1 MGIIPNSP
9 LNQTSLNK
17 TALDEKRLEELKKS
31 IKPENL
37 AEFRCDPSDIYC
49 ICKFH
54 PKYKNCVCLA
64 YPKSVVCSSTYCFEN
79 KNSYECNPLMCE
91 KPDNKNSTECFCR
104 ENMNHIRCKCKLN
117 PLDRDC
123 FCLKFPLSHLCNQR
137 ICKFNP
143 NSMYC
148 KCEITPKDPICSP
161 KYCHKNPDSPHC
173 ECLLN
178 PLDEKCKCI
187 NDPNNCS
194 KKDIMKTIVEYDS
207 RIRSLC
213 NKKGKKVKPIDPK
226 ALFNTYYPPCIYGGK
241 NSKKKAINSPCL
253 PSPVIDGV
261 TGRIKSKDS
270 NPLCKK
276 NKKEKEKRKNE
287 LEKEGRDCGKERRK
301 NILFVEK

>member
-1 MGIIPNSP
+1 LLLIFQVIFPLTFVTSLKKYSKTNSKIKSSQFYNPNQQFYNYPNYPNYQNFAQFAHSNFFQGQMGIIPNSP

-104 ENMNHIRCKCKLN
+104 ENIDHIRCKCKMN

-143 NSMYC
+143 NSLYC
-148 KCEITPKDPICSP
+148 KCDITPKDPICSP

-194 KKDIMKTIVEYDS
+194 KDDIMKTIVEYDT
-207 RIRSLC
+207 RIRSSNL
-213 NKKGKKVKPIDPK
+213 
-226 ALFNTYYPPCIYGGK
+226 
-241 NSKKKAINSPCL
+241 L
-253 PSPVIDGV
+253 PQFSVQQQ
-261 TGRIKSKDS
+261 
-270 NPLCKK
+270 
-276 NKKEKEKRKNE
+276 KR
-287 LEKEGRDCGKERRK
+287 LEE
-301 NILFVEK
+301 